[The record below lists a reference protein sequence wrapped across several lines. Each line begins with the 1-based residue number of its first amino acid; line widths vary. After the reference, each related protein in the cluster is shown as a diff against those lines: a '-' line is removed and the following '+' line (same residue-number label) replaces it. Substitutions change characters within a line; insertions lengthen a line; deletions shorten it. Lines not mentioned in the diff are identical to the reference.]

1 MVLYSM
7 MLDLRRISTDKLR
20 TAWEEDFNLLL
31 CMSLLNSKRY
41 KGLIFQKQNDVSSSS
56 SSSFR
61 VFEAGWLYDS
71 FPFLYTVL
79 CVFIEHCEIL

>member
-1 MVLYSM
+1 MS
-7 MLDLRRISTDKLR
+7 DKRAHLRQHLGLWLR
-20 TAWEEDFNLLL
+20 VMAFAINFIDSF
-31 CMSLLNSKRY
+31 
-41 KGLIFQKQNDVSSSS
+41 FF
-56 SSSFR
+56 FR

>member
-1 MVLYSM
+1 MIYNRLPMHSNQMDRLEPHNMKISGIVL
-7 MLDLRRISTDKLR
+7 D
-20 TAWEEDFNLLL
+20 
-31 CMSLLNSKRY
+31 
-41 KGLIFQKQNDVSSSS
+41 Q

-79 CVFIEHCEIL
+79 CVFIEHCKILWAALVG